1 MSIHPKYENDI
12 EMIMSHR
19 YDLGG
24 DYWTTQDHRLI
35 KGTPFSMVD
44 VVLLFLELGMDVTDP
59 LMGELADLIFSTWKK
74 DGRFKV
80 YPSGGI
86 YPCQT
91 TIALSALCHMGFASD
106 ERLQLS
112 FQYLLA
118 TQYKDGGW
126 RCSKFSFGRGEET
139 EYSNPHPT
147 LMALDAFRYTKYLN
161 QEKALDQAVE
171 FLLAHWRIKKPIG
184 PCHYGIGKLF
194 MQVAYPFDDYNLFV
208 YVYVL
213 SFYDYAK
220 KDERFLEAFHALQG
234 TLSNGMIVVA
244 RTNRK
249 LAHFS
254 FCEMGKPSELATC
267 RYHEILENLNS

>member
-1 MSIHPKYENDI
+1 
-12 EMIMSHR
+12 
-19 YDLGG
+19 
-24 DYWTTQDHRLI
+24 
-35 KGTPFSMVD
+35 
-44 VVLLFLELGMDVTDP
+44 MDVTDP
-59 LMGELADLIFSTWKK
+59 LMGELADLIFSTWMK

-106 ERLQLS
+106 ESLQLS

-126 RCSKFSFGRGEET
+126 RCNKFSFGRGEET

-194 MQVAYPFDDYNLFV
+194 MKWLIHLMIIIYLYMSMFYLFMIMR
-208 YVYVL
+208 
-213 SFYDYAK
+213 K
-220 KDERFLEAFHALQG
+220 KMNDFL
-234 TLSNGMIVVA
+234 
-244 RTNRK
+244 K
-249 LAHFS
+249 HFTHDKVH
-254 FCEMGKPSELATC
+254 FLMV
-267 RYHEILENLNS
+267 